1 MGGEPVVTERA
12 RYPFS
17 AVVGADDVKLALQ
30 LAAIEPGIGGVL
42 LRGEKGSAKTTLARG
57 LAGLLPGSAPFVDLP
72 IGATEDRVIGSLD
85 LAEAL
90 AGREMRLRPGLL
102 AAADGGVLYV
112 DEVNLLPD
120 HLVDALL
127 DVAVSGVNRVEREGV
142 THAHPAR
149 FVLVGSMNPEEGE
162 LRPQLLDRFG
172 LCADVGAPSDPAV
185 RAEAVRRRLAFDAD
199 PVGTV
204 GEWAEEER
212 DLALRLDAAVRAGPA
227 ALGPDLVESVS
238 ALCASVGAEG
248 LRADLVICRA
258 AAALA
263 AWEGRAET
271 GADDVRRVA
280 PMALAH
286 RARRDPLDRHG
297 LDADR
302 LGEALDRHVG
312 PARGAGSPEGPSAD
326 SSRAD
331 SPSSAGRPP
340 DGRSPAPGDAERE
353 LSGSAVS
360 DRGDAEP
367 SGPRSSGDRSA
378 GVAAPAPATPVVR
391 LHAPRRAGAQAS
403 GRRSLTEGQRGRL
416 IGDRAPGPGGPA
428 SVALGATVR
437 AAVTRRGADG
447 GAVVSTAD
455 IREAVREQRSGNLII
470 LAVDASG
477 SMGAASRMEAAKGAV
492 VGLLVDAYQRRDRVA
507 LITFGGDEA
516 VVVLRPTA
524 SVEVAKQRLT
534 DLPTG
539 GRTPLAAGIA
549 AALEVA
555 SSPAAQAHPPLV
567 VLVTDGRATSG
578 PPGAEPIAAAR
589 EAAARLRRRGVPAVV
604 IDVEDG
610 SSRLGLA
617 AELADAMG
625 ARTLTLEELTGS
637 ALVDAVR
644 SAQTPA

>member
-1 MGGEPVVTERA
+1 MTERP

-17 AVVGADDVKLALQ
+17 AVVGADDVKLALL

-142 THAHPAR
+142 AHAHPAR

-199 PVGTV
+199 PVGSA
-204 GEWAEEER
+204 GEWDDEER
-212 DLALRLDAAVRAGPA
+212 DLALRLEAAVSSGPA
-227 ALGPDLVESVS
+227 ALGRDLVESVS
-238 ALCASVGAEG
+238 ALCVSVGAEG

-271 GADDVRRVA
+271 GPDEVRRVA

-302 LGEALDRHVG
+302 LDEALDRHI
-312 PARGAGSPEGPSAD
+312 GAGGSPDGPSSDVRPSDGRFPDRAPSAAGDPEGD
-326 SSRAD
+326 
-331 SPSSAGRPP
+331 PP
-340 DGRSPAPGDAERE
+340 
-353 LSGSAVS
+353 GSAASDQGDGEVS
-360 DRGDAEP
+360 GQ
-367 SGPRSSGDRSA
+367 SSGDGSSA
-378 GVAAPAPATPVVR
+378 VAAPAPATPVVR
-391 LHAPRRAGAQAS
+391 LHAPRRAGAEAA
-403 GRRSLTEGQRGRL
+403 GRRSLTEGPRGRL
-416 IGDRAPGPGGPA
+416 IGDRDPGPNGPA

-437 AAVTRRGADG
+437 AAVSRRAAGG
-447 GAVVSTAD
+447 GAAVTAAD

-578 PPGAEPIAAAR
+578 PPGAEPLAAAR
-589 EAAARLRRRGVPAVV
+589 EAAARVRRRGVPAVV

-625 ARTLTLEELTGS
+625 ARTLTLDELTGS

>member
-1 MGGEPVVTERA
+1 MGGEPAVTERP

-17 AVVGADDVKLALQ
+17 AVVGADDVKLALL
-30 LAAIEPGIGGVL
+30 LAAVEPGIGGVL

-57 LAGLLPGSAPFVDLP
+57 LAGLLPGAAPFVDLP

-142 THAHPAR
+142 AHAHPAR

-199 PVGTV
+199 PVGSA
-204 GEWAEEER
+204 GEWDEEER
-212 DLALRLDAAVRAGPA
+212 DLALRLDAAVTAGPA
-227 ALGPDLVESVS
+227 ALGRDLVESVS
-238 ALCASVGAEG
+238 ALCVSVGAEG

-263 AWEGRAET
+263 AWEGRPET
-271 GADDVRRVA
+271 GPDDVRRVA

-312 PARGAGSPEGPSAD
+312 PARGAESPD
-326 SSRAD
+326 SQ
-331 SPSSAGRPP
+331 PP
-340 DGRSPAPGDAERE
+340 DGQPSENRSPDTGAPGDSEGE
-353 LSGSAVS
+353 LSGSEAS
-360 DRGDAEP
+360 DRGDDEV
-367 SGPRSSGDRSA
+367 SGPRSSGDRSG
-378 GVAAPAPATPVVR
+378 GVAAPAPTTPVVR
-391 LHAPRRAGAQAS
+391 LQAPRRAGAQAA
-403 GRRSLTEGQRGRL
+403 GRRSLTEGPRGRL
-416 IGDRAPGPGGPA
+416 IGDRAPGPDGPA
-428 SVALGATVR
+428 SVAVGATVR
-437 AAVTRRGADG
+437 AAVTRRAADG
-447 GAVVSTAD
+447 GAVVTTAD

-524 SVEVAKQRLT
+524 SVEVAKHRLA

-578 PPGAEPIAAAR
+578 PPGSEPLAAAR
-589 EAAARLRRRGVPAVV
+589 EAAALVRRRGVPAVV
-604 IDVEDG
+604 IDVENG
-610 SSRLGLA
+610 PSRLGLA

-625 ARTLTLEELTGS
+625 ARTLSLGELTGS
-637 ALVDAVR
+637 ALVHAVR